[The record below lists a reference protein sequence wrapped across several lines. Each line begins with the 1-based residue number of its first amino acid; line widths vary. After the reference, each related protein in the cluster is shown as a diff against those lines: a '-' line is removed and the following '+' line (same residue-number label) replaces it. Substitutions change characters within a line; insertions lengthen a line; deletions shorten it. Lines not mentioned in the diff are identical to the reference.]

1 MNDITIPKHLL
12 LNWLYSTDRSVSI
25 NKLSTWL
32 EHNTNGQCKLVRAVK
47 TCSDIK
53 PIDNLIPHSKAS

>member
-1 MNDITIPKHLL
+1 MNDIIIPKHLL

-32 EHNTNGQCKLVRAVK
+32 ENNTNGQCKLVRTVK

-53 PIDNLIPHSKAS
+53 HMDNSIPRAKAS

>member
-32 EHNTNGQCKLVRAVK
+32 ENNTNGQCKLVRKVK

-53 PIDNLIPHSKAS
+53 HMDNSIPRAKAS